1 MGGAAEWVLQAYMIS
16 SLQSI
21 ASYAMLI
28 DKLRDNMTDTHLE
41 FLETVSLA
49 AEIGTFNTA
58 VDNAKHKYE
67 KLLNIQVWWLV
78 QPRCRAL
85 I

>member
-1 MGGAAEWVLQAYMIS
+1 MGGADNWVLQAYMIS

-28 DKLRDNMTDTHLE
+28 DKLRDNMTDSHLE
-41 FLETVSLA
+41 FLETASLA

-58 VDNAKHKYE
+58 VDHAKHKYE
-67 KLLNIQVWWLV
+67 KLLNIQVL
-78 QPRCRAL
+78 
-85 I
+85 